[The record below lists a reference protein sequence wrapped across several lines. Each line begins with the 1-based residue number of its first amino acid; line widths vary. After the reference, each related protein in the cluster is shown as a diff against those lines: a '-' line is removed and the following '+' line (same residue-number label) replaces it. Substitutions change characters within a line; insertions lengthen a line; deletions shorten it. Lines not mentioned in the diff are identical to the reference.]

1 MQEKK
6 NYRKLKGILVVLL
19 ILVTIFV
26 AYVEVMNR
34 NSKNMTGRQKILKA
48 IYPLVMWATGSKNKN
63 KQVLVNENNAQP
75 TQSLYNLKV
84 ALNNGDSLS
93 LSSFKGK
100 KIMLVNTASDCG
112 FTPQYNDLEAL
123 YKKYKDKLVIIGFPA
138 NDFGEQEKGTDEKI
152 AEFCKVNFGVTFPLA
167 KKSTVIKSANQ
178 NIIFK
183 WLSDKTMNGW
193 NNQQPKW
200 NFSKYLINEQG
211 VLTNY
216 FDSSISP
223 DSEEIEKALL

>member
-1 MQEKK
+1 MIF
-6 NYRKLKGILVVLL
+6 KLRN
-19 ILVTIFV
+19 
-26 AYVEVMNR
+26 NR
-34 NSKNMTGRQKILKA
+34 NGAITYILSCT
-48 IYPLVMWATGSKNKN
+48 LFVSDCH
-63 KQVLVNENNAQP
+63 ENNAQP
-75 TQSLYNLKV
+75 TQPLYDLKV
-84 ALNNGDSLS
+84 TLNNGDSLS

-123 YKKYKDKLVIIGFPA
+123 YKKYKEKLVVIGFPA

-216 FDSSISP
+216 FDSSVSP
-223 DSEEIEKALL
+223 DSEEIEKALQ